1 MGADS
6 TITLR
11 GRTLSTKV
19 KLALVAIS
27 IVSVFGLLAFCG
39 CSPAPAAS
47 HSTETEGTPTAS
59 TGAESPEGL
68 GSFQEI
74 STGLFPDTSSN
85 QLRNTGNRG
94 CNSCHDDLYTVMN
107 MTNPKHIISN
117 IGYGKKVVWGDCQP
131 CHDMRVGRAGIY
143 LADSIHASHYANPTF
158 TDAQKGNCWS
168 CHQST
173 TDANG
178 NTTLALYDEVK
189 YEAYAGGYPTPTDTN
204 TRWWIDSRGISDGGY
219 MTSVGIDEN
228 PVIDVK
234 FSQPASNEEDNFV
247 IDNWDSI
254 EMEPRDYYYHYEK
267 TTSEPY
273 TWSLDDS
280 YDNWSLEVKGG
291 VNNPRSFT
299 MEELKALPQTEYTA
313 TQNCETSG
321 LGCTTISNIPVK
333 GVLLKDIIEA
343 CGGLTYDAS
352 TYQFLPLS
360 ADSWTGEFFDGV
372 SLQSLLDVNAMVAL
386 QYYGHDLTVDNGN
399 QATIVAPGMPGAEW
413 CKHLVSINFAHEE
426 DSAKVFNPYENNKDI
441 ASLYALNSAF
451 FQEDGVRGKVG
462 EPVALTG
469 YSFSWAGTSMG
480 RVTSVD
486 FSLDYGDTWQ
496 SFDVDPTL
504 DPLQWAYWD
513 FTWTPEEAGTYI
525 VKVQA
530 HAEDGTVQTRPVNLL
545 VIVEE

>member
-1 MGADS
+1 
-6 TITLR
+6 
-11 GRTLSTKV
+11 
-19 KLALVAIS
+19 
-27 IVSVFGLLAFCG
+27 
-39 CSPAPAAS
+39 
-47 HSTETEGTPTAS
+47 
-59 TGAESPEGL
+59 
-68 GSFQEI
+68 
-74 STGLFPDTSSN
+74 
-85 QLRNTGNRG
+85 
-94 CNSCHDDLYTVMN
+94 MN

-352 TYQFLPLS
+352 TYQLLPLS

-399 QATIVAPGMPGAEW
+399 PATIVAPGMPGAEW